1 MTNKEKKEYLLRY
14 RTADGEITDLLR
26 EKDAVFTRLTHM
38 TAAYDGMP
46 HGTSAGDKMSA
57 GAAKLDELDREID
70 RRIDTLVDF
79 RHEIERYIDAIDNS
93 NYRRCLRLRYMDGL
107 KWDTI
112 ADLMHYDIDAKK
124 IYVLHGHALTALQV
138 GTERH

>member
-38 TAAYDGMP
+38 TAAYGGMP
-46 HGTSAGDKMSA
+46 HGPSAGDKMSV
-57 GAAKLDELDREID
+57 GTAKLDELDREID
-70 RRIDTLVDF
+70 QCIDALVDL
-79 RHEIERYIDAIDNS
+79 RHEIEGYISEIENANF
-93 NYRRCLRLRYMDGL
+93 RRVLRLRYIEGL

-124 IYVLHGHALTALQV
+124 IYVLHGHALTALKV
-138 GTERH
+138 DTERH